1 MVALL
6 YLIQWLSLVIGSSII
21 QRNWGV
27 PLPITLLVGVIV
39 GNAVGLPLFN
49 AHISDHQFDLLVM
62 LTLPLLIAADAL
74 KMRWEDIRKHGISLF
89 LTAGINVFIAIGVGL
104 LINRWVLHDYPLNT
118 AAIVVLFS
126 MLVATDPITVS
137 SIFSNVRVPHQLKV
151 LTEGESLF
159 NDAAALIAFSLG
171 VLALQHPEQIT
182 GVFIAQKMFMVVGGA
197 VVIGGSIG
205 WLTAKLLRFSD
216 DPFVEATTL
225 LLGAYAAYAATE
237 YFHFSGILAIIV
249 AMLYVRTAIARHL
262 DTEEKDHSDD
272 FTFMPSQLR
281 DVFKVYELTSAAN
294 IHTVQNAVHFIALLA
309 AVVLFISIG
318 VLTDLKE
325 LWVYRWEIVSVFL
338 ATTAIRAGL
347 MLKFIT
353 VSRWT
358 QRMHTVPLHW
368 GAVLTLAG
376 SKGALSILMVHM
388 IPVDFMYRSLFE
400 HIVIGNILLS
410 ILVYAPL
417 LLGVMWLWKEKFA
430 HEEAMDP
437 SHH

>member
-1 MVALL
+1 MAALF
-6 YLIQWLSLVIGSSII
+6 YLIQWLALVIGSSII

-49 AHISDHQFDLLVM
+49 AHISDHQFDLLIM

-74 KMRWEDIRKHGISLF
+74 KMRWEDIRRHGVSLF
-89 LTAGINVFIAIGVGL
+89 MTAGVNVFIAVGVGL
-104 LINRWVLHDYPLNT
+104 LINQWVLHDYPLNT
-118 AAIVVLFS
+118 AAVVVLFS

-137 SIFSNVRVPHQLKV
+137 SIFSNVNVPHQLKV

-171 VLALQHPEQIT
+171 LLALQHPEQIT

-205 WLTAKLLRFSD
+205 WLTSKLLRFSD
-216 DPFVEATTL
+216 DPFVEATIL
-225 LLGAYAAYAATE
+225 MLGAYSAYAATE
-237 YFHFSGILAIIV
+237 AFHFSGILAIIV
-249 AMLYVRTAIARHL
+249 AMLYVRTTIARHL
-262 DTEEKDHSDD
+262 DAEEKAHRDD
-272 FTFMPSQLR
+272 FAFIPAKMR
-281 DVFKVYELTSAAN
+281 EMFNVYELTSAAN
-294 IHTVQNAVHFIALLA
+294 LHTVQNAVHFIALLA
-309 AVVLFISIG
+309 SVVLFISIG

-325 LWVYRWEIVSVFL
+325 LWVYRWEILSVFI
-338 ATTAIRAGL
+338 ATTLIRAAL
-347 MLKFIT
+347 MLKFVS
-353 VSRWT
+353 VSRFT
-358 QRMHTVPLHW
+358 NKMHTVSLHW
-368 GAVLTLAG
+368 GTVLTLAG

-388 IPVDFMYRSLFE
+388 IPVDFAYRSLFE
-400 HIVIGNILLS
+400 HLVIGNILLS

-417 LLGVMWLWKEKFA
+417 LLFVMWLWKERFE
-430 HEEAMDP
+430 EEAAADP